1 MAHPFIM
8 INAFISKNHNLLIT
22 PKKLHLYKNISLSF
36 IFPTLLMDK
45 KLKYYLDNN
54 QNLAII

>member
-1 MAHPFIM
+1 MTHPFIM
-8 INAFISKNHNLLIT
+8 IKAFFLKNHNLLIT
-22 PKKLHLYKNISLSF
+22 PKKLHLYKNVSLSF

-54 QNLAII
+54 LKLAIK